1 MEEFKVSVVIPFYN
15 AKHYVTQAVE
25 SALQQGET
33 GEVLLIEDGS
43 PDGGLENCQ
52 ALAKKYS
59 KVRLLRHPDGANH
72 GAAESRNLGIENA
85 IFPYIAFL
93 DADDYYLP
101 NRFSITVKVFNSA
114 MNVDGVY
121 EAIGAVFEDQPAKDF
136 WLTLPLNEITT
147 VTKEIKPDR
156 LFEELMV
163 GGCGYFSLDGLTVR
177 TSLFLATG
185 LFNEKLTMMEDTDIV
200 YKLSAKGNLYPGS
213 IDIPIAARRVHKGNR
228 ITYHLADLRK
238 SHHSE
243 KRLWQSLYQWGIVNL
258 TKEQLFLLSRRYTER
273 LRKVDYLEDM
283 SFMEFVNARLH
294 MIQLIKNAP
303 RLLLDFWFWRMIV
316 PSKQL
321 IKRNIRNLFPL

>member
-1 MEEFKVSVVIPFYN
+1 
-15 AKHYVTQAVE
+15 
-25 SALQQGET
+25 
-33 GEVLLIEDGS
+33 
-43 PDGGLENCQ
+43 
-52 ALAKKYS
+52 
-59 KVRLLRHPDGANH
+59 
-72 GAAESRNLGIENA
+72 
-85 IFPYIAFL
+85 
-93 DADDYYLP
+93 
-101 NRFSITVKVFNSA
+101 
-114 MNVDGVY
+114 
-121 EAIGAVFEDQPAKDF
+121 
-136 WLTLPLNEITT
+136 
-147 VTKEIKPDR
+147 
-156 LFEELMV
+156 
-163 GGCGYFSLDGLTVR
+163 
-177 TSLFLATG
+177 
-185 LFNEKLTMMEDTDIV
+185 V